1 MRLWKKRDEVRDL
14 VLEHLASVR
23 NAIDAFERA
32 TQAYFVDRDYEK
44 ASEYALVTHK
54 AEGAA
59 DDIRRKV
66 EQALISGALLPPS
79 RRQILEIVER
89 VDTLANAAEASLDRL
104 LVENVAVPESIVPYI
119 LQILEISLSIFEDV
133 ECTIRLLFEGQVSET
148 MVCVDRIEM
157 AEGQIDHLER
167 DALKNLF
174 SLDIELA
181 SKLHVSGY
189 FSALVK
195 ISDRVEDMS
204 DVIALSAALQAF

>member
-1 MRLWKKRDEVRDL
+1 
-14 VLEHLASVR
+14 
-23 NAIDAFERA
+23 
-32 TQAYFVDRDYEK
+32 RDYEK
-44 ASEYALVTHK
+44 ASEYALATHK

-119 LQILEISLSIFEDV
+119 LQILGISLSIFEDV

-195 ISDRVEDMS
+195 ISDRAEDLS
-204 DVIALSAALQAF
+204 DVIALSAALQSF